1 MKYKTI
7 LASAAIFLFCLA
19 GLNLAASRSDV
30 ADAAMK
36 GDKAAV
42 RALLERKSDVNALQ
56 VAGPRPRD
64 GDISNDAIELAAML
78 LRDCAKAY
86 VVNREGITP
95 LHMAS
100 LYGDVKMMDR
110 LLKAGA

>member
-1 MKYKTI
+1 MKYKTV

-19 GLNLAASRSDV
+19 GLNLAAGRSDV

-42 RALLERKSDVNALQ
+42 RALLQKKADVNAPQ
-56 VAGPRPRD
+56 VD
-64 GDISNDAIELAAML
+64 GAVALHWAIYKDDLELADML
-78 LRDCAKAY
+78 LRARAKPD
-86 VVNREGITP
+86 VTNREGITP
-95 LHMAS
+95 LQMAC
-100 LYGDVKMMDR
+100 LYGNAKMIDT